1 MTRSDMTG
9 SDMSGPW
16 DHLSGTHIL
25 LTGATGFVGQ
35 AVLERLL
42 SSHPDCRVSVI
53 IRPKG
58 NLSAEDRLARL
69 LRKPVFRP
77 WRRAV
82 GASEADRLVD
92 ERVNVISGDLGTIEN
107 LPSDLDT
114 VIHGASTVKFD
125 SPIDEAFDT
134 NVGGALGLYGAL
146 QAAGATPH
154 VIHVSTAYVGGLR
167 KGITPERS
175 LSHNVDWRT
184 EAEAARTARARIDF
198 TSRQPEVLRRLLD
211 QARAEHGKVGP
222 QAVTDAAEVARREW
236 VNERLVEQGGLRAQS
251 LGWTDSYTFTKA
263 LAERAAEDLWF
274 GQGQRLS
281 VLRPTII
288 ESALRHPYPGWIDGF
303 KVADPLI
310 LAYGRGQLPDFPALP
325 DSVLDIIPVDFVV
338 NAIVAAAAMP
348 PSAEETAA
356 RYFHIGS
363 GASNPLAFHQMY
375 QNVHEFF
382 LRTPLPKDDGHV
394 QVPTWRLPGDRRL
407 DRSMRQRETL
417 VTTADWLL
425 SRLPMTTRSRTW
437 ADQVHSLQRDLQSL
451 RKLTDLYRPYV
462 QTEIVFDDARLR
474 ELHHALPEQDRT
486 DRGFDVTEIDWRTYL
501 QEVHFP
507 AITELS
513 RAYAQRPASTSR
525 PARMLSVRSDA
536 VAVFDLEGTVL
547 DWNLIEQYLW
557 LYRAITP
564 VASWPREL
572 GSLTMSLPGYL
583 RSELR
588 DRGEFIRAFTRRYA
602 GLPADEIRRQANT
615 AFGRA
620 IRQRIHPDAIARAA
634 AHRAAGHHTV
644 LVTGSIDMLV
654 EPIAHLFDDVVA
666 GRMHERDGVLTGY
679 LDAPPLVDEA
689 RGAWLTQYADHH
701 GIDLRHSYGY
711 GDSHADVAWLQLV
724 GHPTAV
730 NPDSKLYRHARK
742 QGWTVADWRRTSTA
756 DDDPS
761 GNGSAGLP
769 QPGGSR
775 TGSHTE
781 PSDRTSHGL

>member
-1 MTRSDMTG
+1 MTRSDRTG
-9 SDMSGPW
+9 HWAS
-16 DHLSGTHIL
+16 LSGTHVL

-42 SSHPDCRVSVI
+42 SAHPDCRISVI

-58 NLSAEDRLARL
+58 SLSAADRLTKL
-69 LRKPVFRP
+69 LRKPVFRN
-77 WRRAV
+77 WRRTV
-82 GASEADRLVD
+82 GAAEADRLVS
-92 ERVNVISGDLGTIEN
+92 ERVNVISGDLGALGE

-125 SPIDEAFDT
+125 SAIDEAFDT

-146 QAAGATPH
+146 HAAGATPH

-175 LSHNVDWRT
+175 LNHNVDWRA

-198 TSRQPEVLRRLLD
+198 TSRQPEVLRKLLD
-211 QARAEHGKVGP
+211 AARAEHGKVGP
-222 QAVTDAAEVARREW
+222 QAVTDAAEVARRDW
-236 VNERLVEQGGLRAQS
+236 VNERLVEQGRLRAQS

-274 GQGQRLS
+274 RQGQRLS
-281 VLRPTII
+281 ILRPTII
-288 ESALRHPYPGWIDGF
+288 ESALRHPFPGWIDGF

-338 NAIVAAAAMP
+338 NAILAAAATP
-348 PSAEETAA
+348 PAGDERTA

-375 QNVHEFF
+375 RNVREFF
-382 LRTPLPKDDGHV
+382 LRTPLPKEDGHI
-394 QVPTWRLPGDRRL
+394 QVPAWRLPGDRRL
-407 DRSMRQRETL
+407 DRSMRQREAM
-417 VTTADWLL
+417 VTSADWLL
-425 SRLPMTTRSRTW
+425 SRLPLTARSRSW

-462 QTEIVFDDARLR
+462 QTEIVFDDARAR
-474 ELHHALPEQDRT
+474 ELHQTIPEDDRA
-486 DRGFDVTEIDWRTYL
+486 DRGFDVDEIDWRTYL
-501 QEVHFP
+501 QDIHFP

-513 RAYAQRPASTSR
+513 RAYAKRPTATSR

-536 VAVFDLEGTVL
+536 LAVFDLEGTVL

-564 VASWPREL
+564 VARWPREI

-583 RSELR
+583 RCELR

-620 IRQRIHPDAIARAA
+620 IRQRMLPDAIARAA

-666 GRMHERDGVLTGY
+666 GRMHESDGGVLTGY

-689 RGAWLTQYADHH
+689 RAAWLVQYADRH
-701 GIDLRHSYGY
+701 GMDLHHSYGY

-742 QGWTVADWRRTSTA
+742 QGWTVADWGRSPSAEEDQTHGGTSGFGRLNARRGASLRRA
-756 DDDPS
+756 
-761 GNGSAGLP
+761 
-769 QPGGSR
+769 
-775 TGSHTE
+775 E
-781 PSDRTSHGL
+781 